1 MSQHILLGFTLGLF
15 VSAIGFYLVQQ
26 PLKKIGILPMEK
38 IKKKVLNRYILR
50 NIAILIFFYITF
62 KTTNTTTLV
71 SAAFGLTM
79 TKFFLIVKQYIIGKG

>member
-79 TKFFLIVKQYIIGKG
+79 TKIFLIVKQYIIGKG